1 MPWRDSG
8 QPSLSWPHDPAE
20 PAAEGRNRVA
30 VKSVPGYGARR
41 ASCWT
46 LRPSGGVGVGGLGPP
61 GGMEGCGDKSGDVL

>member
-1 MPWRDSG
+1 M
-8 QPSLSWPHDPAE
+8 
-20 PAAEGRNRVA
+20 A

-61 GGMEGCGDKSGDVL
+61 GGTEGCGDKSGDVL